1 MPKTIHLGCDHAA
14 LDMKKALIKVLE
26 AGYAL
31 EDHGTYT
38 SESCDYPDIAHAV
51 CRAVEQDP
59 DSCGILIC
67 GTGIGMSIAAN
78 RHRGIRA
85 ALCGDTES
93 ATLTRQHNNANIL
106 CLGARILPFEKVIQI
121 TDTFL
126 DASFLGGRH
135 QKRIDMLD
143 NLDSGPSSMHK
154 S

>member
-78 RHRGIRA
+78 RHQGIRA
-85 ALCGDTES
+85 ALCTTELHARLS
-93 ATLTRQHNNANIL
+93 RQHNNANVL
-106 CLGARILPFEKVIQI
+106 CLGARMTGSVLAEAIVQAFLHTDFE
-121 TDTFL
+121 
-126 DASFLGGRH
+126 GGRH
-135 QKRIDMLD
+135 QRRLD
-143 NLDSGPSSMHK
+143 KLAI
-154 S
+154 